1 MGSHLG
7 WQHRSPEHD
16 EEGCTP
22 LRRARVTGPPCPN
35 LPTCISSVRRP
46 SVSRPVHLDFERAP
60 VAGGRQ
66 SLNGSPSWI
75 QTVRFEAKAYSVR
88 TF

>member
-22 LRRARVTGPPCPN
+22 LHRARVTG
-35 LPTCISSVRRP
+35 RP
-46 SVSRPVHLDFERAP
+46 SMSRPVHLYFERAP